1 MQKSKSFTIATIFL
15 ILVYGIIASLVLTTK
30 LNFLYLYV
38 INPLFFIV
46 VATILKTLLGNQINN
61 NKIAN
66 KSREYAIVGAL
77 AYIIISLLLG
87 LIVTFGKNPY
97 STTVIGLLTNIWIF
111 GSIII
116 SKEYIRYKLI
126 NNVYEKDKIKI
137 AVFIS
142 IIYVIID
149 MNLNRFLTTNITTSF
164 IVKQIFQNIIPLII
178 ENMLFSY
185 IAINA
190 DYKAS
195 IIYRI
200 TKNLYLWISPILPNL
215 NWMTSCI
222 LDISIPIIMF
232 MYLQYLKTKNNI
244 YKTKEDLLKS
254 DPKNAIPIIIVVV
267 LAMWFATG
275 LFPIKPISIASG
287 SMVPELNVGD
297 VAIIKE
303 CTPNDIIVG
312 DIIQYKMEGYT
323 VIHRVIEKKQKNGE
337 YIFITK
343 GDSNKTQDI
352 HPVNEDQ
359 VIGKCIFK
367 VKYLGYPAIWLHLI
381 QVDEQIEVETGNNN

>member
-323 VIHRVIEKKQKNGE
+323 VIHRVIEK
-337 YIFITK
+337 
-343 GDSNKTQDI
+343 NKKMENI
-352 HPVNEDQ
+352 
-359 VIGKCIFK
+359 
-367 VKYLGYPAIWLHLI
+367 YS
-381 QVDEQIEVETGNNN
+381 